1 MKSYFEWV
9 SEQARNDDGEST
21 VISTVFVF
29 PILLMMIIT
38 MIDIPIFYSNRNL
51 LQNDLRQGA
60 RTAAIL
66 GGTSTKLS
74 DVYGNSTADACAA
87 GSGDEVTSRYAVVG
101 KLSTDGDISSLVDK
115 QITVSGKNVNLITG
129 GKSMVTCATAYS
141 IFTNNGYIAFQVYN
155 IHCGPQSTRY
165 IGESTFCRADY
176 YYNGIPGGSMSL
188 IGGTNHFGW
197 GNGVN
202 QADADVGADV
212 NLTGNT
218 GNIADSS
225 SSSDTALSDN
235 TANEPTGFNS
245 GTMQMSAQ
253 SEVCMGEICN
263 SES

>member
-38 MIDIPIFYSNRNL
+38 MIEIPIFYSNRNL

-87 GSGDEVTSRYAVVG
+87 GSSDEMISEYKDRQV
-101 KLSTDGDISSLVDK
+101 STDGNISSLVNAR
-115 QITVSGKNVNLITG
+115 ITVSGKNVNLITG
-129 GKSMVTCATAYS
+129 SKSMVTCATAYS
-141 IFTNNGYIAFQVYN
+141 IFTNNGYIAFHVYN
-155 IHCGPQSTRY
+155 IHCGPQSTKY

-176 YYNGIPGGSMSL
+176 YYDGIPGGSMSL

-197 GNGVN
+197 GKGVN
-202 QADADVGADV
+202 QAGADVGSDV

-225 SSSDTALSDN
+225 SSSDTTLSDN

-253 SEVCMGEICN
+253 SEVCMGNVCN